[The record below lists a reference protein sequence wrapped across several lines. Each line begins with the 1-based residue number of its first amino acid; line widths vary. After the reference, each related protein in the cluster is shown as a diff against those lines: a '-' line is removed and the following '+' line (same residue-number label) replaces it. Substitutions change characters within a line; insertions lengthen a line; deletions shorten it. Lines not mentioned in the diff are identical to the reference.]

1 MSYPP
6 LYLCPHMKTKT
17 PIQKKPPAVTRKNGR
32 PTINA
37 KLVDKLLADIN
48 SSLMALQLAL
58 KETSSKEP
66 RP

>member
-1 MSYPP
+1 
-6 LYLCPHMKTKT
+6 MKTKT